1 MELFRA
7 LAVLAE
13 PPVVEGARVAEALGL
28 GPMPDA
34 AAYTELFVFELYP
47 YASVYLG
54 PEGMLGGEARGRVGD
69 FWRALGGVPPAE
81 PDYLAVMLAF
91 YARLAEMEED
101 ESDAVRRSGWRAARK
116 AFLWEHLLSWLPVYL
131 TKLAEVGG
139 PFYRGW
145 GELLAQA
152 LVAEA
157 EAVGRQE
164 RLPLHL
170 RCTEGLIDP
179 RTGREVGEF
188 LQSLLSPA
196 RTGMILLRSDLARA
210 AQALG
215 LGLRLGERK
224 FILRA
229 LLGQD
234 AGRVLGWLAREADGW
249 IERHRLYRRTLGG
262 LAVVWEERA
271 ASTARLLRELEP
283 VAKEVEPVFIP
294 AP

>member
-13 PPVVEGARVAEALGL
+13 PPVAEGARVAEALGL

-34 AAYTELFVFELYP
+34 ATYTELFVFELYP
-47 YASVYLG
+47 YASVYVG
-54 PEGMLGGEARGRVGD
+54 PEGMLGGEARARVGD
-69 FWRALGGVPPAE
+69 FWRALGGVPPVE

-91 YARLAEMEED
+91 YARLVEMEEE
-101 ESDAVRRSGWRAARK
+101 ESDGVRRRSWRAARK
-116 AFLWEHLLSWLPVYL
+116 AFLWEHLLSWLPLYL
-131 TKLAEVGG
+131 TKLAEVAG

-152 LVAEA
+152 LMAEA
-157 EAVGRQE
+157 ETVGRQE

-170 RCTEGLIDP
+170 RCAEGLVDP
-179 RTGREVGEF
+179 RTEREAGEF
-188 LQSLLSPA
+188 LQSLLCPA

-210 AQALG
+210 AHELG

-229 LLGQD
+229 LCGQD
-234 AGRVLGWLAREADGW
+234 AGRVLGWLGREAESW
-249 IERHRLYRRTLGG
+249 IERHRLYRQGLGG
-262 LAVVWEERA
+262 VAVVWEERA
-271 ASTARLLRELEP
+271 AATARLLRELEP
-283 VAKEVEPVFIP
+283 VAKEVE
-294 AP
+294 

>member
-13 PPVVEGARVAEALGL
+13 PPVAEGARVAEALGL

-47 YASVYLG
+47 YASVYVG
-54 PEGMLGGEARGRVGD
+54 PEGMLGGEARSRVGD
-69 FWRALGGVPPAE
+69 FWRALGEVPPAE
-81 PDYLAVMLAF
+81 PDHLAVMLAF
-91 YARLAEMEED
+91 YARLVELEED
-101 ESDAVRRSGWRAARK
+101 ESDAVRRRSWRAARK

-131 TKLAEVGG
+131 TKLAEVAE

-152 LVAEA
+152 LRAEA

-170 RCTEGLIDP
+170 RQAPGLIDP
-179 RTGREVGEF
+179 RGASEVAEF
-188 LQSLLSPA
+188 LQSLLCPA
-196 RTGMILLRSDLARA
+196 RSGMILLRSDLARA
-210 AQALG
+210 ARELG

-229 LLGQD
+229 LMGQD
-234 AGRVLGWLAREADGW
+234 GGGLLGWLAREADGW
-249 IERHRLYRRTLGG
+249 VERHRLYRETLGG
-262 LAVVWEERA
+262 VALAWEERA
-271 ASTARLLRELEP
+271 AATAHLLRELEP
-283 VAKEVEPVFIP
+283 VTKEAAPVFIP